1 MTLKARSHEERMS
14 SKRTGSVPET
24 SKQRDHPS
32 QETLKEIQFQVW
44 TLLSIFILFLRF
56 FFHDKKMTLEDKKEE
71 RHRQAHAVKE
81 D

>member
-1 MTLKARSHEERMS
+1 MS

-56 FFHDKKMTLEDKKEE
+56 FFHDKKMTLEDKKRRETPTGTC
-71 RHRQAHAVKE
+71 RQRRLNLESKVKE
-81 D
+81 MR